1 MHRALFAIF
10 AISVVS
16 GCALQSPP
24 ERDDVRRE
32 ALPNLALPSQWAAK
46 GGAPGAIS
54 TGWLAT
60 FKDPQLDALVREAI
74 ANNPDLRVAAAR
86 VEQAAGYARLAGAA
100 LYPQVNVMA
109 RGGGKMSGDSS
120 GLQGAGI
127 FASWEIDL
135 WGRVRAGRDAARLQY
150 ESAELD
156 AEYARQSIAAL
167 VAKSW
172 FLAIEARLQKGI
184 AEDMLLASQK
194 LLGLAEDR
202 RRIGKGDEY
211 EVTVAQ
217 ASLQTYV
224 DVIQQL
230 DLSYQQALRAL
241 EALAGRYPAAAVE
254 IPASLA
260 AKPGPVPA
268 GMPSELLERR
278 PDVVA
283 AERRVAAAFYRV
295 EEAKAARLPRISL
308 TGSGTSVSSELF
320 VLKNHDN
327 PVWGIGASLT
337 APIFTG
343 GALQSQVE
351 IRTSEQM
358 IAVADYGRIGA
369 RAFGEVEN
377 ALSSEFN
384 LDARSAALGRAVA
397 ENTRALELAGVRYR
411 VGSADLRAVQQQ
423 QIALY
428 SARTTLLR
436 VQAEQLVQR
445 INLYLA
451 LGGGWAVPADSPERS
466 GLTPAPSVAG
476 AASAPKN

>member
-1 MHRALFAIF
+1 MHRALSATIAVTALF
-10 AISVVS
+10 
-16 GCALQSPP
+16 GCALNSPP

-32 ALPNLALPSQWAAK
+32 ALPNLSVPEQWVAK
-46 GGAPGAIS
+46 GGASGAIA
-54 TGWLAT
+54 TGWLET
-60 FKDPQLDALVREAI
+60 FKDERLDALVREAI
-74 ANNPDLRVAAAR
+74 VNNPDLRVAAAR
-86 VEQAAGYARLAGAA
+86 VEQAAGYAKLAGAA

-120 GLQGAGI
+120 GLEGVGI

-135 WGRVRAGRDAARLQY
+135 WGRVRAEREATRMQY
-150 ESAELD
+150 ESVELD
-156 AEYARQSIAAL
+156 TEYARQSIAAL

-172 FLAIEARLQKGI
+172 FLATEARLQKGI
-184 AEDMLLASQK
+184 ANEMLVSAQK
-194 LLGLAEDR
+194 LLSLAEDR
-202 RRIGKGDEY
+202 RRVGKGDEY
-211 EVTVAQ
+211 EVTLAQ
-217 ASLQTYV
+217 ASVQTYV
-224 DVIQQL
+224 DAIQQL

-254 IPASLA
+254 TPASLA

-295 EEAKAARLPRISL
+295 EEAKAARLPKITL

-320 VLKNHDN
+320 VLKSHDN
-327 PVWGIGASLT
+327 PVWGVGASLM

-351 IRTSEQM
+351 IRTSEQK
-358 IAVADYGRIGA
+358 IAVADYGRVGA

-384 LDARSAALGRAVA
+384 LDARSVALRRAVA

-423 QIALY
+423 QLALY
-428 SARTTLLR
+428 AARTTLLR
-436 VQAEQLVQR
+436 VQTEQLVQR
-445 INLYLA
+445 VNLYLA
-451 LGGGWAVPADSPERS
+451 LGGGWADEAQK
-466 GLTPAPSVAG
+466 PAPARQ
-476 AASAPKN
+476 